1 MKKLLLLTILLLS
14 VIWCFAQ
21 QTAFVPDCKDN
32 LSVFQTY
39 PCKIPVIKAGKT
51 VGYTEKNFSFY
62 TAAALSSTM
71 LDKYPILSFSNSIK
85 PPHYKWL
92 MIQPKYG
99 KAWYV
104 DNPDSS
110 GGKYIIHMNRKN
122 FKWLNDSTAVYSPDS
137 LNKKK

>member
-1 MKKLLLLTILLLS
+1 MKKLLLLTIFSLWGIWSYGQHHLIGQKDLLDTIQFDKNRHFIFS
-14 VIWCFAQ
+14 THNQ
-21 QTAFVPDCKDN
+21 D
-32 LSVFQTY
+32 
-39 PCKIPVIKAGKT
+39 
-51 VGYTEKNFSFY
+51 TEKNFSFY
-62 TAAALSSTM
+62 TVA

-99 KAWYV
+99 NAWYV

-110 GGKYIIHMNRKN
+110 GGKYIIHLNRKN